1 MGAQNKT
8 NQTTCFIDEDVCFNV
23 LTAIYT
29 VIFIGGLAGSV
40 MMLFLI
46 CRTNTRTLTMTA
58 VINLLIGHSIFLMTV
73 PFRIDYYVRRDWQF
87 GPDFCKLVSAM
98 IHIHMYVSFAF
109 YVTLLIIRYL
119 SFFKQK
125 DKIEFY
131 RNLHSVVASASVW
144 AVILIIFLPP
154 FLYYYGNKKPK
165 GSKREC
171 FHFHTEI
178 TNIVR
183 ILNYVV
189 IAVILIVVCSLL
201 GVQIFIIVKVVKNLQ
216 SKFSNYQVFWVQLKS
231 LFFILVMIICFL
243 PYHMFRIF
251 YLDHVDD
258 CFMFNEICLSIT
270 ALSCLDLL
278 SFALQSG
285 IRKGCQCTVFSGQ

>member
-1 MGAQNKT
+1 MGAQNQTNKT
-8 NQTTCFIDEDVCFNV
+8 FCFIDEDVCYTV
-23 LTAIYT
+23 LTASYT
-29 VIFIGGLAGSV
+29 VILIGGLTGIV
-40 MMLFLI
+40 MMLFLL

-58 VINLLIGHSIFLMTV
+58 VINLMIGHSIFLMTV
-73 PFRIDYYVRRDWQF
+73 PFRIAYYVRREWQF
-87 GPDFCKLVSAM
+87 GPAFCRLVSAM
-98 IHIHMYVSFAF
+98 IHIHIYVSFAF
-109 YVTLLIIRYL
+109 YVTLLIIRNI

-131 RNLHSVVASASVW
+131 RKLHSVVASAFVW
-144 AVILIIFLPP
+144 VVILLIFLPP
-154 FLYYYGNKKPK
+154 FLYFYGNIETT
-165 GSKREC
+165 GSNKREC

-189 IAVILIVVCSLL
+189 IAVILTVVCSLF

-216 SKFSNYQVFWVQLKS
+216 SKVSNQQVFWVQLKS
-231 LFFILVMIICFL
+231 LFFILVMIICFF

-258 CFMFNEICLSIT
+258 CFMYNEICLSIT
-270 ALSCLDLL
+270 ALSSLDLL
-278 SFALQSG
+278 AFALQSG
-285 IRKGCQCTVFSGQ
+285 LRKGCTLFFVR